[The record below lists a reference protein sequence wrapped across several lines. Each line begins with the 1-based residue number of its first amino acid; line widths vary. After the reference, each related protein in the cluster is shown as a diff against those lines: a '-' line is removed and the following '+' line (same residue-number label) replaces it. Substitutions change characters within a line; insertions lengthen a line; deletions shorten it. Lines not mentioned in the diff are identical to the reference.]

1 MCSGDLNV
9 ICICDIPGVC
19 DREGNTKLAF
29 DIRELKSVM
38 PVCPQFLNVV
48 KAVKVLSGA
57 KPNDFPFTIV
67 VRSTSPL
74 LSLFGLKMKFS
85 MLMKRA
91 FGNAFLRFAL
101 ESLSILI
108 VS

>member
-1 MCSGDLNV
+1 MLSVFV
-9 ICICDIPGVC
+9 ISPESAIA
-19 DREGNTKLAF
+19 RETPNLLL
-29 DIRELKSVM
+29 ILENLKSVM